1 MSLRARRNSLLK
13 SSISLNSMRDSIAKF
28 NKGLKSAQ
36 KNAFEIVKR
45 TKESNAF
52 KRTLIAS
59 DNNFFRKRQENVRRK
74 DREDEIEAVSLSGAV
89 KQKGTI
95 LAKSTRGFLGR
106 LLDFVGILL
115 VGWAVTNLPKI
126 IAALS
131 GLIKLIR
138 SVTRVLGFFINAIK
152 DIVVGIGT
160 VISEA
165 LSKIPFFDYE
175 KNKKGIQ
182 ENLDRSSSGLLK
194 LDQQL
199 VQSGN
204 EFTEF
209 GDEVEAQ
216 LENEIALAENEGSIE
231 GQKDDN
237 SVDNKEGE
245 NIKATTEEIGFGIDS
260 LIKTQSESQTEDDNE
275 LDDSIDNLNP
285 QRKPTN
291 NLQVEEP
298 NVNTKKIVEE
308 EVNKQKFDGKK
319 SIEDEFTDKVKGL
332 KQQTEPELIQKVD
345 SKRKIDLSDARESVN
360 NIQKN
365 ISSEFLALKTDGE
378 MLENVKSPVKSI
390 KPMLRDRSRSVR
402 GKRKRKGDT
411 IFIVEK
417 QVPMMSNQMMASAG
431 KAKLNITEQ
440 LNNDK
445 TLMKLQSASSLK
457 YT

>member
-59 DNNFFRKRQENVRRK
+59 DNNFFRKRQENIRRK

-131 GLIKLIR
+131 GLIKMIR

-175 KNKKGIQ
+175 KNKKSIE

>member
-131 GLIKLIR
+131 GLIKMIR

-175 KNKKGIQ
+175 KNKKSIE

-216 LENEIALAENEGSIE
+216 LENEISLAENEGSIE

-298 NVNTKKIVEE
+298 NVDTKKIVEE

-440 LNNDK
+440 LSNDK

>member
-209 GDEVEAQ
+209 GEEVEAQ

-298 NVNTKKIVEE
+298 NVDTKKIVEE

-365 ISSEFLALKTDGE
+365 ISSEFLALRTDGE

-440 LNNDK
+440 LSNDK

>member
-131 GLIKLIR
+131 GLIKMIR

-175 KNKKGIQ
+175 KNKKSIE

-216 LENEIALAENEGSIE
+216 LENEISLAENEGSIE

-245 NIKATTEEIGFGIDS
+245 NIKATTEEIGFGIDR

-298 NVNTKKIVEE
+298 NVDTKKIVEE

-440 LNNDK
+440 LSNDK

>member
-131 GLIKLIR
+131 GLIKMIR

-175 KNKKGIQ
+175 KNKKSIE

-216 LENEIALAENEGSIE
+216 LENEISLAENEGSIE

-298 NVNTKKIVEE
+298 NVDTKKIVEE
-308 EVNKQKFDGKK
+308 EVNKQKFDEKK

-332 KQQTEPELIQKVD
+332 KQQTEPELVQKVD

>member
-131 GLIKLIR
+131 GLIKMIR

-175 KNKKGIQ
+175 KNKKSIQ

-216 LENEIALAENEGSIE
+216 LENEISLAENEGSIE

-260 LIKTQSESQTEDDNE
+260 LIKTQSESQTENDNE

-298 NVNTKKIVEE
+298 NVDTKKIVEE

>member
-115 VGWAVTNLPKI
+115 VGWALTNLPKI

-131 GLIKLIR
+131 GLIKMIR

-175 KNKKGIQ
+175 KNKKSIE

-216 LENEIALAENEGSIE
+216 LENEIALAENEGLIE

-431 KAKLNITEQ
+431 KTKLNITEQ

>member
-131 GLIKLIR
+131 GLIKMIR

-175 KNKKGIQ
+175 KNKKSIE

-231 GQKDDN
+231 GQRDDN

-298 NVNTKKIVEE
+298 NVDTKKIVEE

>member
-59 DNNFFRKRQENVRRK
+59 DNNFFRKRQENIRRK

-115 VGWAVTNLPKI
+115 VGWALTNLPKI

-131 GLIKLIR
+131 GLIKMIR

-175 KNKKGIQ
+175 KNKKSIE

-298 NVNTKKIVEE
+298 NVDTKKIVEE
-308 EVNKQKFDGKK
+308 EVNKQKFDEKK

-431 KAKLNITEQ
+431 KTKLNITEQ

>member
-131 GLIKLIR
+131 GLIKMIR

-175 KNKKGIQ
+175 KNKKSIE

-216 LENEIALAENEGSIE
+216 LENEISLAENEGSIE

-260 LIKTQSESQTEDDNE
+260 LIKTQSESQTENDNE

-298 NVNTKKIVEE
+298 NVDTKKIVEE
-308 EVNKQKFDGKK
+308 EVNKQKFDEKK

>member
-115 VGWAVTNLPKI
+115 VGWALTNLPKI

-131 GLIKLIR
+131 GLIKMIR

-175 KNKKGIQ
+175 KNKKSIE

-231 GQKDDN
+231 GQRDDN

-298 NVNTKKIVEE
+298 NVDTKKIVEE

>member
-175 KNKKGIQ
+175 KNKKSIE
-182 ENLDRSSSGLLK
+182 ENIDRSSSGLLK

-209 GDEVEAQ
+209 GEEVEAQ

-260 LIKTQSESQTEDDNE
+260 LIKTQSESQTENDNE

-298 NVNTKKIVEE
+298 NVDTKKIVEE
-308 EVNKQKFDGKK
+308 EVNKQKFDEKK

>member
-131 GLIKLIR
+131 GLIKMIR

-175 KNKKGIQ
+175 KNKKSIE
-182 ENLDRSSSGLLK
+182 ENLDKSSSGLLK

-216 LENEIALAENEGSIE
+216 LENEIALAENEGLIE

-275 LDDSIDNLNP
+275 LEDSIDNLNP

-298 NVNTKKIVEE
+298 NVDTKKIVEE

>member
-1 MSLRARRNSLLK
+1 MSLRARRNSLLR

-131 GLIKLIR
+131 GLIKMIR

-175 KNKKGIQ
+175 KNKKSIE

-365 ISSEFLALKTDGE
+365 ISSEFLALKTDDE

>member
-131 GLIKLIR
+131 GLIKMIR

-175 KNKKGIQ
+175 KNKKSIE
-182 ENLDRSSSGLLK
+182 ENLDRSSSGLIK

-298 NVNTKKIVEE
+298 NVDTKKIVEE
-308 EVNKQKFDGKK
+308 EVNKQKFDEKK

>member
-74 DREDEIEAVSLSGAV
+74 DREDEIEAVSLSGAI

-131 GLIKLIR
+131 GLIKMIR

-175 KNKKGIQ
+175 KNKKSIE

-216 LENEIALAENEGSIE
+216 LENEIALAENEGLIE

-298 NVNTKKIVEE
+298 NVDTKKIVEE

>member
-131 GLIKLIR
+131 GLIKMIR

-175 KNKKGIQ
+175 KNKKSIQ

-216 LENEIALAENEGSIE
+216 LENEISLAENEGSIE

-298 NVNTKKIVEE
+298 NVDTKKIVEE
-308 EVNKQKFDGKK
+308 EVNKQKFDEKK

-332 KQQTEPELIQKVD
+332 KQQTEPELVQKVD

>member
-1 MSLRARRNSLLK
+1 MSLRARRNSLLR

-131 GLIKLIR
+131 GLIKMIR

-152 DIVVGIGT
+152 DIVVGIGM

-175 KNKKGIQ
+175 KNKKSIE

-209 GDEVEAQ
+209 GDEVEAL
-216 LENEIALAENEGSIE
+216 LENEIALSENEGSIE
-231 GQKDDN
+231 GQKDDK
-237 SVDNKEGE
+237 SVDDKEGE

-275 LDDSIDNLNP
+275 LEDSIDNLNP

-298 NVNTKKIVEE
+298 NVDTKKIVEE
-308 EVNKQKFDGKK
+308 EVNKQKFDEKK

-332 KQQTEPELIQKVD
+332 KQQTEPELVQKVD

-365 ISSEFLALKTDGE
+365 ISSEFLALRTDGE

>member
-131 GLIKLIR
+131 GLIKMIR

-175 KNKKGIQ
+175 KNKKSIE

>member
-131 GLIKLIR
+131 GLIKMIR

-175 KNKKGIQ
+175 KNKKSIE

-216 LENEIALAENEGSIE
+216 LENEIALAENEGLIE

-275 LDDSIDNLNP
+275 LEDSIDNLNP

-298 NVNTKKIVEE
+298 NVDTKKIVEE

>member
-131 GLIKLIR
+131 GLIKMIR

-175 KNKKGIQ
+175 KNKKSIQ

-216 LENEIALAENEGSIE
+216 LENEISLAENEGSIE

-298 NVNTKKIVEE
+298 NVDTKKIVEE

>member
-115 VGWAVTNLPKI
+115 VGWALTNLPKI

-131 GLIKLIR
+131 GLIKMIR

-175 KNKKGIQ
+175 KNKKSIE

>member
-175 KNKKGIQ
+175 KNKKSIQ

-216 LENEIALAENEGSIE
+216 LENEISLAENEGSIE

-298 NVNTKKIVEE
+298 NVDTKKIVEE

>member
-1 MSLRARRNSLLK
+1 MSLRARRNSLLR

-131 GLIKLIR
+131 GLIKMIR

-175 KNKKGIQ
+175 KNKKSIE

-298 NVNTKKIVEE
+298 NVDTKKIVEE

-365 ISSEFLALKTDGE
+365 ISSEFLALKTDDE

>member
-131 GLIKLIR
+131 GLIKMIR

-175 KNKKGIQ
+175 KNKKSIE

-216 LENEIALAENEGSIE
+216 LENEISLAENEGSIE

-298 NVNTKKIVEE
+298 NVDTKKIVEE

-332 KQQTEPELIQKVD
+332 KQQTEPELVQKVD

>member
-59 DNNFFRKRQENVRRK
+59 DNNFFRKRQENIRRK

-131 GLIKLIR
+131 GLIKMIR

-175 KNKKGIQ
+175 KNKKSIE

-231 GQKDDN
+231 GQRDDN

>member
-59 DNNFFRKRQENVRRK
+59 DNNFFRKRQENIRRK

-131 GLIKLIR
+131 GLIKMIR

-175 KNKKGIQ
+175 KNKKSIE

-298 NVNTKKIVEE
+298 NVDTKKIVEE

-417 QVPMMSNQMMASAG
+417 QVQMMSNQMMASAG

>member
-175 KNKKGIQ
+175 KNKKSIE

-216 LENEIALAENEGSIE
+216 LENEISLAENEGSIE

-298 NVNTKKIVEE
+298 NVDTKKIVEE

-332 KQQTEPELIQKVD
+332 KQQTEPELVQKVD

>member
-131 GLIKLIR
+131 GLIKMIR

-175 KNKKGIQ
+175 KNKKSIE

-231 GQKDDN
+231 GQRDDN

>member
-209 GDEVEAQ
+209 GEEVEAQ

-231 GQKDDN
+231 GQRDDN

-298 NVNTKKIVEE
+298 NVDTKKIVEE

-440 LNNDK
+440 LSNDK

>member
-59 DNNFFRKRQENVRRK
+59 DNNFFRKRQENIRRK

-131 GLIKLIR
+131 GLIKMIR

-175 KNKKGIQ
+175 KNKKSIE

-298 NVNTKKIVEE
+298 NVDTKKIVEE
-308 EVNKQKFDGKK
+308 EVNKQKFDEKK

-332 KQQTEPELIQKVD
+332 KQQTEPELVQKVD

>member
-131 GLIKLIR
+131 GLIKMIR

-175 KNKKGIQ
+175 KNKKSIE

-209 GDEVEAQ
+209 GDEVESL

-275 LDDSIDNLNP
+275 LEDSIDNLNP

-298 NVNTKKIVEE
+298 NVDTKKIVEE

>member
-59 DNNFFRKRQENVRRK
+59 DNNFFRKRQENIRRK

-115 VGWAVTNLPKI
+115 VGWALTNLPKI

-131 GLIKLIR
+131 GLIKMIR

-175 KNKKGIQ
+175 KNKKSIE

-298 NVNTKKIVEE
+298 NVDTKKIVEE

-319 SIEDEFTDKVKGL
+319 SIENEFTDKVKGL

>member
-59 DNNFFRKRQENVRRK
+59 DNNFFRKRQENIRRK

-115 VGWAVTNLPKI
+115 VGWALTNLPKI

-131 GLIKLIR
+131 GLIKMIR

-175 KNKKGIQ
+175 KNKKSIE

>member
-115 VGWAVTNLPKI
+115 VGWALTNLPKI

-131 GLIKLIR
+131 GLIKMIR

-175 KNKKGIQ
+175 KNKKSIE

-298 NVNTKKIVEE
+298 NVDTKKIVEE

>member
-1 MSLRARRNSLLK
+1 
-13 SSISLNSMRDSIAKF
+13 MRDSIAKF

-175 KNKKGIQ
+175 KNKKSIE

-216 LENEIALAENEGSIE
+216 LENEISLAENEGSIE

-298 NVNTKKIVEE
+298 NVDTKKIVEE

>member
-59 DNNFFRKRQENVRRK
+59 DNNFFRKRQENIRRK

-115 VGWAVTNLPKI
+115 VGWALTNLPKI

-131 GLIKLIR
+131 GLIKMIR

-175 KNKKGIQ
+175 KNKKSIE

-308 EVNKQKFDGKK
+308 EVNKQKFDEKK
-319 SIEDEFTDKVKGL
+319 SVEDEFTDKVKGL